1 MLPLHCC
8 SFILESHVRLYDIV
22 DAGIDTG
29 GDDTI
34 TDSAGLPSSGAQPLA
49 SACEACFFTVKL
61 MYVSVCDV
69 TIFVVLWNLCSDL
82 KAAREP
88 SEQRRRFLYCT
99 VY

>member
-49 SACEACFFTVKL
+49 SACEACFFTVTV
-61 MYVSVCDV
+61 VS
-69 TIFVVLWNLCSDL
+69 LCMSQCVMSPFL
-82 KAAREP
+82 LCCGTCAA
-88 SEQRRRFLYCT
+88 T
-99 VY
+99 